1 MSPVNICKGKFVRFR
16 YTHPPTHKEPAEIRS
31 AHMLR
36 QGTKH
41 SVVEPKTQPNQLNNQ
56 STKADQMKISEGNRK
71 SKTPG

>member
-1 MSPVNICKGKFVRFR
+1 
-16 YTHPPTHKEPAEIRS
+16 
-31 AHMLR
+31 MLR

-71 SKTPG
+71 SKPPGQDEPMAGHR